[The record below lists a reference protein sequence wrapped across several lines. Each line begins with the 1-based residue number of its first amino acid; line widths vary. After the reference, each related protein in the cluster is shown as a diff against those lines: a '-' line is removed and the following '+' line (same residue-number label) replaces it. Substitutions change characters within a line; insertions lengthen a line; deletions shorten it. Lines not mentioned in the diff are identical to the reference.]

1 MIWTA
6 LLLGIGGSLHCAG
19 MCSPLALAVTSFNK
33 QLLFNRIV
41 YNIGRIL
48 VYGSLGAL
56 VATFGSLFNFQSIQT
71 FLSIALGV
79 LLILLGVGSISSVR
93 IPFLSSFVNKFSLI
107 IKSKFSNQL
116 KKKNSVSLFILGTL
130 NGILPCGLTY
140 LALSYTL
147 TLNTPAEGFLFML
160 LFGLGTFPVMIGM
173 PFVLKF
179 IGSYIKVNYSKLT
192 TVMMIGLG
200 VLLIGRTMHA
210 HHHAG
215 LQEPLSVSKP
225 AVCD

>member
-33 QLLFNRIV
+33 QLLFNRFV
-41 YNIGRIL
+41 YNTGRIL
-48 VYGSLGAL
+48 VYGSFGAL
-56 VATFGSLFNFQSIQT
+56 VATFGSLFNFQAIQIY
-71 FLSIALGV
+71 LSIALGV
-79 LLILLGVGSISSVR
+79 LLILLGIGSISSIR
-93 IPFLSSFVNKFSLI
+93 IPLLSTFINKISLM
-107 IKSKFSNQL
+107 IKSKFSKQL
-116 KKKNSVSLFILGTL
+116 KKKNTVSLFILGVL

-173 PFVLKF
+173 PYLLKF
-179 IGSYIKVNYSKLT
+179 IGSFVKINYSKLT

-210 HHHAG
+210 HHRAG
-215 LQEPLSVSKP
+215 LQEPLSVSTP
-225 AVCD
+225 VVCD

>member
-33 QLLFNRIV
+33 QLLFNRLV
-41 YNIGRIL
+41 YNTGRIL
-48 VYGSLGAL
+48 VYGSFGAL
-56 VATFGSLFNFQSIQT
+56 VATFGSLFNFQAIQT

-79 LLILLGVGSISSVR
+79 LLILLGIGSVASMR
-93 IPFLSSFVNKFSLI
+93 IPFLSTFINKISLM
-107 IKSKFSNQL
+107 IKSKFSKQL
-116 KKKNSVSLFILGTL
+116 KKKNTISLFILGTL

-147 TLNTPAEGFLFML
+147 TLNTPGEGFLFML

-173 PFVLKF
+173 PYVLKF
-179 IGSYIKVNYSKLT
+179 IGSYVKINYSKLT
-192 TVMMIGLG
+192 TMMMIGLG
-200 VLLIGRTMHA
+200 ALLIGRTIHI
-210 HHHAG
+210 HHHAS
-215 LQEPLSVSKP
+215 LQEPLSVSTP

>member
-19 MCSPLALAVTSFNK
+19 MCSPLALAVTSFNR
-33 QLLFNRIV
+33 QLLFNRFV
-41 YNIGRIL
+41 YNTGRIL
-48 VYGSLGAL
+48 VYGTFGAL
-56 VATFGSLFNFQSIQT
+56 VATFGSLFNFQAIQT
-71 FLSIALGV
+71 YVSIILGV
-79 LLILLGVGSISSVR
+79 LLILLGIGTLSSLR
-93 IPFLSSFVNKFSLI
+93 IPLLSTLINKVSLI
-107 IKSKFSNQL
+107 VKSKFANQL
-116 KKKNSVSLFILGTL
+116 KKKNTASLFILGTL

-147 TLNTPAEGFLFML
+147 TLDTPAEGFLFML

-173 PFVLKF
+173 PYVLKF
-179 IGSYIKVNYSKLT
+179 IGGYIKINYSKLT

-215 LQEPLSVSKP
+215 LQEPLSVSTP

>member
-19 MCSPLALAVTSFNK
+19 MCSPLALAVTSFNR
-33 QLLFNRIV
+33 QLLFNRFV
-41 YNIGRIL
+41 YNTGRIL
-48 VYGSLGAL
+48 VYGSFGAL
-56 VATFGSLFNFQSIQT
+56 VATFGSLFNFQAIQT
-71 FLSIALGV
+71 YVSIILGV
-79 LLILLGVGSISSVR
+79 LLILLGVGTLSSLR
-93 IPFLSSFVNKFSLI
+93 IPLLSTLINKVSLI
-107 IKSKFSNQL
+107 VKSKFANQL
-116 KKKNSVSLFILGTL
+116 KKKNTASLFILGTL

-147 TLNTPAEGFLFML
+147 TLDTPAEGFLFML

-173 PFVLKF
+173 PYVLKF
-179 IGSYIKVNYSKLT
+179 IGGYIKINYSKLT

-200 VLLIGRTMHA
+200 VLLIGRTMHS
-210 HHHAG
+210 HHRAG
-215 LQEPLSVSKP
+215 LQEPLSVSTP

>member
-19 MCSPLALAVTSFNK
+19 MCSPLALAVTSFNR
-33 QLLFNRIV
+33 QLLFNRLV
-41 YNIGRIL
+41 YNTGRIL
-48 VYGSLGAL
+48 VYGSFGVL
-56 VATFGSLFNFQSIQT
+56 VATFGSLFNFQAIQIY
-71 FLSIALGV
+71 LSIALGV
-79 LLILLGVGSISSVR
+79 LLILLGIGSVSSIR
-93 IPFLSSFVNKFSLI
+93 IPFLTTFINKISLI
-107 IKSKFSNQL
+107 IKRKFSNQL
-116 KKKNSVSLFILGTL
+116 KKKNTASLFILGTL

-147 TLNTPAEGFLFML
+147 TLNTPDEGFLFML

-173 PFVLKF
+173 PYLLKF
-179 IGSYIKVNYSKLT
+179 IGSFVKINYSKLT

-210 HHHAG
+210 HHRAG
-215 LQEPLSVSKP
+215 LQEPLSVSTP
-225 AVCD
+225 VVCD

>member
-33 QLLFNRIV
+33 KLLFNRLV
-41 YNIGRIL
+41 YNIGRII
-48 VYGSLGAL
+48 VYGSFGAM

-71 FLSIALGV
+71 LLSITLGV
-79 LLILLGVGSISSVR
+79 LLILLGIGAVSSMR
-93 IPFLSSFVNKFSLI
+93 IPFLTTLINKISLI
-107 IKSKFSNQL
+107 IKNKFSTQL
-116 KKKNSVSLFILGTL
+116 KKKNTISLFMLGTL
-130 NGILPCGLTY
+130 NGLLPCGLTY

-147 TLNTPAEGFLFML
+147 TLDTAGEGLLFML

-173 PFVLKF
+173 PYLLKF
-179 IGSYIKVNYSKLT
+179 IGSYVKINYSQLT

-200 VLLIGRTMHA
+200 VLLIGRSMHA
-210 HHHAG
+210 HHRAG
-215 LQEPLSVSKP
+215 LQEPLSVSTP
-225 AVCD
+225 VVCD